1 MIGTDCL
8 QPRLS
13 AIPAYVPVT
22 LDVAKGFKYGTDAD
36 FQRFGKE
43 LQNAVQCFDKMPLTL
58 CHGKLIHTHRN
69 IVCGLSWMC
78 NYVTRNWVSAHGSEK
93 TGIMG
98 LPSRENKFNDIFS
111 RLDTIHQ
118 RDGHGQTDGRTD
130 GHRTRAKTALTH
142 GVARLKIET
151 CTG

>member
-93 TGIMG
+93 KLELWDYRAEKISLTI
-98 LPSRENKFNDIFS
+98 SSVVWIQYTNVTVTD
-111 RLDTIHQ
+111 RLTD
-118 RDGHGQTDGRTD
+118 GQTDTGREQ
-130 GHRTRAKTALTH
+130 RP
-142 GVARLKIET
+142 RLRMASR
-151 CTG
+151 G